1 MTTVLKYKSPH
12 TNKPLFAQL
21 FHGRQ
26 GAFSGG
32 WTLVWYSKSTYTG
45 PMCGRFQIK
54 KNKKSKKLLN
64 KLDVDEADILFSA
77 DKAPGSRISII
88 HREKDRNVVTQATWW
103 LLIDPATGKPNY
115 KYASFNS
122 RSDKL
127 NSPRAIA
134 YQPFRESRCIIPAT
148 AFLEG
153 KGDKKTYHKIEL
165 KDEAIA
171 FGGLHRET
179 VDKNTGETIHSA
191 SIITL
196 PPLKEWEAIHPKSMP
211 LMLPLDDE
219 GLLNRWL
226 APSFHD
232 VDSFADLLEPA
243 IRVDQVLTPIE
254 KPSKWNESGEAF
266 TIPAQ

>member
-1 MTTVLKYKSPH
+1 MRREVASAP
-12 TNKPLFAQL
+12 
-21 FHGRQ
+21 
-26 GAFSGG
+26 
-32 WTLVWYSKSTYTG
+32 VWPYTQA
-45 PMCGRFQIK
+45 MCGRFQIE
-54 KNKKSKKLLN
+54 KNKKSQKLLN
-64 KLDVDEADILFSA
+64 KLDVSGADILYSA

-88 HREKDRNVVTQATWW
+88 HRPKDHNVVTQAVWW

-127 NSPRAIA
+127 DSPRAIA

-153 KGDKKTYHKIEL
+153 KGDKKTHHKIEL
-165 KDEAIA
+165 ANEAIA

-179 VDKNTGETIHSA
+179 VDKNSGEVIHSA

-196 PPLKEWEAIHPKSMP
+196 PPLPEWAAIHPKSMP
-211 LMLPLDDE
+211 LMLPVDDE
-219 GLLNRWL
+219 ALINRWL

-232 VDSFADLLEPA
+232 VEAFADLLKPV
-243 IRVDQVLTPIE
+243 IRATQVLTPIE
-254 KPSKWNESGEAF
+254 KPSRWNPSGDSF
-266 TIPAQ
+266 TIAAPSA